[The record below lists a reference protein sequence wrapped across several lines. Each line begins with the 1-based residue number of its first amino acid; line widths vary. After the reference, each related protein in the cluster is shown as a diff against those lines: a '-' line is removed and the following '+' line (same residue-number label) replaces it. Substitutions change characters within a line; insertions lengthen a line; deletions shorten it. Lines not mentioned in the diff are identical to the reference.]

1 MSRSF
6 ICFFL
11 LFSFTVS
18 AQQTFS
24 FDPGGTIADQ
34 AAFDEYSV
42 YQIDIVN
49 ETEDT
54 LQLTWRLIEKTF
66 PEGWEISLCDN
77 VACYGGLPDSNDFYP
92 IFDDNNG
99 FIKLVV
105 NPFQITGTME
115 FVFLIF
121 PTGQPDDY
129 EEMRFTINAGET
141 TSTNNPVLESI
152 EVWPNPV
159 HNNARIK
166 NKSNHQLSVRLTDM
180 TGKVI
185 ESFDVASQDQK
196 EINTT
201 FLESGAYLLQYFAE
215 DAFLGTEKIM
225 VVRQF

>member
-1 MSRSF
+1 MSRSL
-6 ICFFL
+6 ICLFL

-24 FDPGGTIADQ
+24 FTPGGTIEDQ

-77 VACYGGLPDSNDFYP
+77 VACYGGLPNSNDFYP
-92 IFDDNNG
+92 IFDDNTG

-121 PTGQPDDY
+121 PTGYPDDY

-141 TSTNNPVLESI
+141 TAIHRSRNTGKSI
-152 EVWPNPV
+152 DDLAQPCCR
-159 HNNARIK
+159 NNAQLN

-180 TGKVI
+180 TGTVL
-185 ESFDVASQDQK
+185 EPFDLASQDQNAIEYNIPGK
-196 EINTT
+196 WHIPASVFCRRCFPRN
-201 FLESGAYLLQYFAE
+201 
-215 DAFLGTEKIM
+215 
-225 VVRQF
+225 